1 MMVDEALLSSA
12 VERIVERMNP
22 ERIILFGSQA
32 RGTADERSD
41 VDLLVISQFTGKRRE
56 IVAEL
61 YWDLRDSGF
70 AEDIILMTPEEYESE
85 RQIPGTIARPASREG
100 KVIYECA

>member
-1 MMVDEALLSSA
+1 MVDEALLSSA

>member
-1 MMVDEALLSSA
+1 
-12 VERIVERMNP
+12 
-22 ERIILFGSQA
+22 
-32 RGTADERSD
+32 
-41 VDLLVISQFTGKRRE
+41 VDLLVVSRFTGKRRE
-56 IVAEL
+56 IVGEL

-70 AEDIILMTPEEYESE
+70 AQDIILMTPEEYESE